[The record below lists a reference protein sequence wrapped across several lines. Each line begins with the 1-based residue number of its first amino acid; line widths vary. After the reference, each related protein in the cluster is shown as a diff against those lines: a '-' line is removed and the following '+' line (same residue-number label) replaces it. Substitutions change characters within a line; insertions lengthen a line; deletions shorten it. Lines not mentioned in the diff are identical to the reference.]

1 MIERRAR
8 GTTTVSGFSRFRI
21 YEKPHGT
28 HRRLDGAV
36 EKRDGNGGKKGQHND
51 SKGTKHGREFNGRLF
66 SII

>member
-8 GTTTVSGFSRFRI
+8 GTTTVSGFSRFRT
-21 YEKPHGT
+21 YEKPHET
-28 HRRLDGAV
+28 YRRLDGV
-36 EKRDGNGGKKGQHND
+36 MEKRGGMGGKKGQHND